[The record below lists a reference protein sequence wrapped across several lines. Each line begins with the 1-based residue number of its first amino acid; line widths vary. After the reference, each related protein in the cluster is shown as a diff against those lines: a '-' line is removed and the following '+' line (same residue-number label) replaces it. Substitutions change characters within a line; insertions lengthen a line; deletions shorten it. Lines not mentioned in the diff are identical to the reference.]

1 MDITTTI
8 NVPSDAAYFEGH
20 FPGNPILAGV
30 AEVALALEALAEAR
44 AAELTLQGITYM
56 RFRQVILPGD
66 RLELVA
72 KKGDSGQLRVDL
84 KRNGRLVANGEWT
97 LAALATGSDEEAAA
111 IEEGSLLSEIPS
123 LDKLL
128 PHRPPMRFLQSII
141 SVEQEALVALAA
153 IPADCPLVAD
163 GTVAAVVGLEA
174 AAQAAAAW
182 GALQRSRDGGET
194 APRVGYLVALREVSF
209 FTDRIPVEQMLR
221 VVVRLDAS
229 APPLSHYRVALYA
242 DRKLLAQGMIATF
255 LNEGE

>member
-30 AEVALALEALAEAR
+30 AEVALVLEALAEEGV
-44 AAELTLQGITYM
+44 AELTLQGITYM
-56 RFRQVILPGD
+56 RLRQIVLPGD
-66 RLELVA
+66 HLELVA
-72 KKGDSGQLRVDL
+72 KKGNSGRLRVDL
-84 KRNGRLVANGEWT
+84 KRKGRLVANGEWT
-97 LAALATGSDEEAAA
+97 LAASAAGSDEVATAV
-111 IEEGSLLSEIPS
+111 EEVSLLSEIPP
-123 LDKLL
+123 LDELL

-141 SVEQEALVALAA
+141 SEEQGALVALAA
-153 IPADCPLVAD
+153 IPADCPLVED

-182 GALQRSRDGGET
+182 EALQRSRDGGEA

-209 FTDRIPVEQMLR
+209 FTDRIPAEQTLR

-229 APPLSHYRVALYA
+229 APPLSHYRMALYA